1 MGSDLLERC
10 RQAALKHGHQA
21 WSDPLPGADAA
32 VNPRRAAC
40 LACGEYS
47 GRCCA
52 KIPGC
57 AAKNLIPW
65 KFADNACPLKR
76 WDSPATLPGISCYM
90 PTRALPPGM
99 HDEAVACFLAQD
111 YPGPKELV
119 VYSNDPGLVLS
130 FAHPE
135 VRVVNEDRAGRSLG
149 ALFNA
154 TIALCQYPL
163 LACWEDDD
171 IRLPGHLSAMW
182 AALGEF
188 DAVRPTNF
196 WHLEQN
202 AIKEWYGGG
211 PVHSAWL
218 LRRAALAAAGGYP
231 VARSTDCDQ
240 YVWAALE
247 KAGPVRAWECRP
259 DETTLLYRW
268 DSGSVHLSGFG
279 IGDSV
284 MDSAGQLS
292 AHGQLSG
299 AFASGQVTLAPAL
312 KTDYAA
318 MVRDYCNEH
327 QETLK

>member
-1 MGSDLLERC
+1 MVSELLERC
-10 RQAALKHGHQA
+10 RQAALKYGHQA
-21 WSDPLPGADAA
+21 WSDPLPGADAV
-32 VNPRRAAC
+32 VNPRREAC
-40 LACGEYS
+40 LACGEYA

-65 KFADNACPLKR
+65 KFDDNACPLKR

-119 VYSNDPGLVLS
+119 VYNNDPGLVLS
-130 FAHPE
+130 FSHPE

-149 ALFNA
+149 QLFNA
-154 TIALCQYPL
+154 TIALCKHPL

-188 DAVRPTNF
+188 DAVRPSRY
-196 WHLEQN
+196 WYLERN
-202 AIKEWYGGG
+202 EIKDWSGNG
-211 PVHSAWL
+211 PAHSGWL
-218 LRRAALAAAGGYP
+218 LRRSALAAVGGYP
-231 VARSTDCDQ
+231 DSSVNNDYTLWQTMNANGLFRSWD
-240 YVWAALE
+240 
-247 KAGPVRAWECRP
+247 CRP
-259 DETTLLYRW
+259 DETTFLYRW
-268 DSGSVHLSGFG
+268 DSGSCHLSGFG
-279 IGDSV
+279 IEGPV
-284 MDSAGQLS
+284 MDQAESLS
-292 AHGQLSG
+292 GHGQLSG
-299 AFASGQVTLAPAL
+299 WFASGQVTLAPAL

-327 QETLK
+327 KETLK